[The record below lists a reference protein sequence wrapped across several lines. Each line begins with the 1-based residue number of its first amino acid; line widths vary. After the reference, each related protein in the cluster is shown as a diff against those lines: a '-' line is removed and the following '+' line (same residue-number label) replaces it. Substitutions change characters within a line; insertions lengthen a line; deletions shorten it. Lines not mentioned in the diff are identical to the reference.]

1 MRLRQIL
8 LNLLGNAIKFTE
20 RGEVT
25 LLVEIKPGAG
35 EPGLLQ
41 FSVAD
46 TGIGIPQDKLDAIF
60 EGFTQVDSSTSRKYG
75 GTGLGLTISRRLVEL
90 MGGHIWAES
99 VEGKGATFFFTARLR
114 VRMGSSPHAPRLG
127 PMPGVRVLSIERAK
141 PRSGRGV
148 SVLVADD
155 SVHNR
160 MLLQAYLAS
169 AQYEVDIVENGA
181 EAVQKVQAGRYDVVF
196 MDMQMPIM
204 DGYTATR
211 SIRAWE
217 QSQGRSPLPIIAVTA
232 YALSGD
238 RSKCLDAGCS
248 GYLAKPIK
256 KEALFAAID
265 EHVHD
270 SRPSR
275 EADDAAGESAPTV
288 RADPEIS
295 ELIREFMRDMQSRP
309 DTFAKALHARD
320 YQTIRTLGHQMK
332 GEGGTFGFDAIST
345 LGAKLEQAAIGEKD
359 ETVRETVQELS
370 SYLDRV
376 KVEYGD
382 RKRTT

>member
-1 MRLRQIL
+1 
-8 LNLLGNAIKFTE
+8 
-20 RGEVT
+20 
-25 LLVEIKPGAG
+25 
-35 EPGLLQ
+35 
-41 FSVAD
+41 
-46 TGIGIPQDKLDAIF
+46 
-60 EGFTQVDSSTSRKYG
+60 
-75 GTGLGLTISRRLVEL
+75 
-90 MGGHIWAES
+90 
-99 VEGKGATFFFTARLR
+99 
-114 VRMGSSPHAPRLG
+114 
-127 PMPGVRVLSIERAK
+127 
-141 PRSGRGV
+141 
-148 SVLVADD
+148 
-155 SVHNR
+155 

-169 AQYEVDIVENGA
+169 AQYDVDIVENGA
-181 EAVQKVQAGRYDVVF
+181 EAVQKVEAGRYDVVF

-265 EHVHD
+265 EHVHN
-270 SRPSR
+270 SRPAM
-275 EADDAAGESAPTV
+275 ETEDAAGESAPTV

-295 ELIREFMRDMQSRP
+295 ELIREFMRDMQGRP
-309 DTFAKALHARD
+309 STLTKALRAKD

-345 LGAKLEQAAIGEKD
+345 LGAKLEQAAIAEND
-359 ETVRETVQELS
+359 ETVQKTLLELS
-370 SYLDRV
+370 SYLERV
-376 KVEYGD
+376 KVEYGE
-382 RKRTT
+382 RKRTS

>member
-1 MRLRQIL
+1 
-8 LNLLGNAIKFTE
+8 
-20 RGEVT
+20 
-25 LLVEIKPGAG
+25 
-35 EPGLLQ
+35 
-41 FSVAD
+41 
-46 TGIGIPQDKLDAIF
+46 
-60 EGFTQVDSSTSRKYG
+60 
-75 GTGLGLTISRRLVEL
+75 
-90 MGGHIWAES
+90 
-99 VEGKGATFFFTARLR
+99 
-114 VRMGSSPHAPRLG
+114 
-127 PMPGVRVLSIERAK
+127 
-141 PRSGRGV
+141 
-148 SVLVADD
+148 
-155 SVHNR
+155 
-160 MLLQAYLAS
+160 
-169 AQYEVDIVENGA
+169 
-181 EAVQKVQAGRYDVVF
+181 
-196 MDMQMPIM
+196 MQMPIM

-256 KEALFAAID
+256 KEALFASID